1 MFCKYLQNSPYS
13 SGMLF
18 YGLGKDQYIVQVY
31 HHNSLC
37 YQVIE
42 DDIHH
47 SLEGGWAVSHTKK
60 HH

>member
-1 MFCKYLQNSPYS
+1 
-13 SGMLF
+13 MLF

-37 YQVIE
+37 YQVTE